1 MKNFS
6 TACFT
11 LLLSFAP
18 VATFALTAVA
28 TPIPASNS
36 KSVLIAES
44 YNSYRTHWE
53 RAISKGVISRP
64 SKVADTDTSLQMFF
78 EAMKNNDNYNA
89 TRRLGQY
96 LVIYSEKYGVDAA
109 LQEEAKIDRMLRR
122 QCGSNIRG
130 CYPLFN
136 AIFPDANSGTNYAA
150 DD

>member
-18 VATFALTAVA
+18 VATSTLTAVA

-36 KSVLIAES
+36 QSVLVAES

-53 RAISKGVISRP
+53 RAISKGVIARP
-64 SKVADTDTSLQMFF
+64 SKVSDPETSLQMFF
-78 EAMKNNDNYNA
+78 EAMRNNDNYNA

-96 LVIYSEKYGVDAA
+96 LVVYSEKYGVNAT
-109 LQEEAKIDRMLRR
+109 LQEEARIDSVLRR

-130 CYPLFN
+130 RYPLFN
-136 AIFPDANSGTNYAA
+136 TIFPDANSSTNYAA
-150 DD
+150 DE